1 VKALLHFA
9 ASPYFRQA
17 LDEAGAAAGVETV
30 VVQEGDDA
38 ALARELSD
46 TDVVLHIL
54 KPFTAAMMDLA
65 PRLKLIQKIGVGV
78 NTIELGAAQHRG
90 IAVCNMPGSNSQAV
104 AEMTLG
110 LMLAVLRRIASLDG
124 GVRLG
129 TGWSLGP
136 GSVDRTGEICGRR
149 VGFVGFGS
157 VPRRLAPALE
167 ALGARIRYSARSP
180 HRDRP
185 DDFRPFDDLLAE
197 SDILS
202 LHVPLSDETRHLVD
216 RRAFDRLPP
225 GAILINTAR
234 GELIDERALVAAL
247 ASGRLLGAGLDVF
260 DGEPIGPDNP
270 LTTLDSV
277 VLTPHVAWLTPE
289 TLQRSLGVAMDN
301 VGRLAG
307 QDPLLHWVV

>member
-1 VKALLHFA
+1 MKALLHFA
-9 ASPYFRQA
+9 ASPHFRQA
-17 LDEAGAAAGVETV
+17 LDQAGAAAGVETV
-30 VVQEGDDA
+30 VVNEDDDA
-38 ALARELSD
+38 GLARELRD

-65 PRLKLIQKIGVGV
+65 PRLELIQKVGVGV
-78 NTIELGAAQHRG
+78 NTIDLGAARDRG

-104 AEMTLG
+104 AEMALG
-110 LMLAVLRRIASLDG
+110 LMLAVLRRIAPLDR

-136 GSVDRTGEICGRR
+136 GSVDLTGELRGRR

-157 VPRRLAPALE
+157 VPRRLAPVLE
-167 ALGARIRYSARSP
+167 ALGARFRYFARSP

-185 DDFRPFDDLLAE
+185 DDFRSFDDLLAE

-202 LHVPLSDETRHLVD
+202 LHVPLSDETRHLVNGW
-216 RRAFDRLPP
+216 AFERLPR

-234 GELIDERALVAAL
+234 GELVDERALVAAL

-289 TLQRSLGVAMDN
+289 TLQRSLSVAIDN
-301 VGRLAG
+301 IGRLTRHE
-307 QDPLLHWVV
+307 PLLHRVV